1 MSVHHLQEAVA
12 ASRKVPKNWRKPL
25 ERQGDGFLGDE
36 RNVLLALR
44 NAPELLGIVGYNEFK
59 SEAQFIASPPWR
71 SVAIGAPWTDADD
84 VQAAAWMQEQ
94 RIHVRGTT
102 AIAAC
107 VAVVAC
113 DRPFHPVRDYLNSL
127 SWDGTARADQ
137 WLQSYLGAIG
147 PADYLR
153 VVGRKWLI
161 SAVARVMQP
170 GCQADHVLVLEGQQ
184 GLGKTAAAR
193 TLAKDADWFC
203 PSLPD
208 VHSKDAALQLAGRWI
223 VELAELGGISRSEVE
238 AVKAFISTTAD
249 VVRPPYGRRA
259 IQMQR
264 QSVFIA
270 TTNESSYLRDKTGN
284 RRFWPVKVT
293 KLDREAFAADVNQLW
308 AEAVVAYRVGEAWH
322 LNETERALAECEQ
335 QQRVQFSQVEEQ
347 VLEYL
352 SNCTDRDV
360 TVRDVQIFG
369 LGMDPDE
376 AAFPERSKRLGTEVA
391 AAIEAAGFERVGRI
405 GKSKRTT
412 YRRKVDM
419 GVLGNNPPSLYGR
432 AGVSR

>member
-1 MSVHHLQEAVA
+1 MSVHHLQEAVS
-12 ASRKVPKNWRKPL
+12 ASRKVAKNWRKPL
-25 ERQGDGFLGDE
+25 ERHGDGFLGDE
-36 RNVLLALR
+36 RNVLLAFR
-44 NAPELLGIVGYNEFK
+44 HAPELAGIIGFNQFK
-59 SEAQFIASPPWR
+59 SEVQFLATPPWR
-71 SVAIGAPWTDADD
+71 TVAKGAPWTDEDD

-94 RIHVRGTT
+94 RIRVRGTA
-102 AIAAC
+102 AIASC
-107 VAVVAC
+107 VPVVAR
-113 DRPFHPVRDYLNSL
+113 DRAFHPVREYLGGL
-127 SWDGTARADQ
+127 SWDGTKRLDD
-137 WLQSYLGAIG
+137 WLFAYMGAFG
-147 PADYLR
+147 PAAYLR
-153 VVGRKWLI
+153 IVGRKWLI

-193 TLAKDADWFC
+193 TLAKTADWFC

-208 VHSKDAALQLAGRWI
+208 VHSKDAALQLSGRWI

-238 AVKAFISTTAD
+238 AVKAFITTTAD

-259 IQMQR
+259 IQMHR

-270 TTNESSYLRDKTGN
+270 TTNETTYLRDKTGN

-293 KLDREAFAADVNQLW
+293 KLDRELFAADVDQLW
-308 AEAVVAYRVGEAWH
+308 AEAVMAYRAGEAWH
-322 LNETERALAECEQ
+322 LDESEAGLAVHEQ

-347 VLEYL
+347 VFEYL
-352 SNCTDRDV
+352 ANCTDRDV
-360 TVRDVQIFG
+360 TVRDVLIFG

-376 AAFPERSKRLGTEVA
+376 PGFHERSKRLGSEVA

-412 YRRKVDM
+412 YRRKVDK
-419 GVLGNNPPSLYGR
+419 GGQGDKPLPFTR
-432 AGVSR
+432 ARE